1 MLNSY
6 TSATS
11 TTLPSDERDVILNA
25 LLDYKASDEYEEQMR
40 QKTITFTREHPD
52 CFSRELLVGH
62 ITGSAWVVDPQLKQ
76 TLLTHHAKLNKWF
89 QLGGHS
95 DGDPDTLAVAHR
107 EATEESGLE
116 NITILSREI
125 FDIDIHP
132 IPEKGDEPEHLHYDI
147 RFMFTA
153 DPKEKLLITDESKDL
168 QWLALDAV
176 SDVNSSESI
185 ARMVRKTEQLRE
197 AS

>member
-11 TTLPSDERDVILNA
+11 TTLPGDERDVILNA
-25 LLDYKASDEYEEQMR
+25 LLDYKASDQYEEQMR
-40 QKTITFTREHPD
+40 QKTITFTRKHPD

-116 NITILSREI
+116 NITILSQEI

-153 DPKEKLLITDESKDL
+153 DPKEELLITDESKDL